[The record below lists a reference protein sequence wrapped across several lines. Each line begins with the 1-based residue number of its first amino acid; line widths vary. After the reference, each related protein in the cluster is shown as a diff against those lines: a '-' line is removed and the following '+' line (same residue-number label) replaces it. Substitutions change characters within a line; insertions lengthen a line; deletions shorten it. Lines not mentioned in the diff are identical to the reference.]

1 MPQWVKKQMPERK
14 RPLPRKRTSSRRCL
28 KVQHDVLDPI
38 ELQHNGIYL
47 TKFSGGTYNAD
58 VGEYQQRAKDVVEA
72 IEAGVFEL
80 GHHRVYE
87 MKDAVAAH
95 IDLEGRRTTGSL
107 VMVP

>member
-1 MPQWVKKQMPERK
+1 VSGDSRNCGDFVMPAIAVKVKAEGDTFYWHLGDFRWMSQQDEDMVAMSP
-14 RPLPRKRTSSRRCL
+14 
-28 KVQHDVLDPI
+28 
-38 ELQHNGIYL
+38 G
-47 TKFSGGTYNAD
+47 TKLSK
-58 VGEYQQRAKDVVEA
+58 GEYQQRARDVVEA